1 MSGGPPMLS
10 EGEAA
15 PARRPTPTPAR
26 RRLGSTTAADP
37 PAAARLR
44 RRARRARTPPP
55 RCSSAVAWPAARPAA
70 ADLPSTPSAHAAATV
85 LVGRGVAGRPA
96 DCRGSSSCSSPPP
109 ASTPSAHAAATV
121 LAGRGVAGSRR
132 RHERRQ
138 CRAKVARDGAVRAT
152 RDARADGVRRPDFLT
167 EAPFEA
173 AARL

>member
-1 MSGGPPMLS
+1 MLS

-15 PARRPTPTPAR
+15 PARRPTPPRILQLQLAP
-26 RRLGSTTAADP
+26 P
-37 PAAARLR
+37 PA
-44 RRARRARTPPP
+44 
-55 RCSSAVAWPAARPAA
+55 
-70 ADLPSTPSAHAAATV
+70 STPSAHAAATV
-85 LVGRGVAGRPA
+85 LVGRGVTGRRRLPRVLQLQLASAGEHAERARCRHGVLVGRDVAGR
-96 DCRGSSSCSSPPP
+96 
-109 ASTPSAHAAATV
+109 
-121 LAGRGVAGSRR
+121 RR

>member
-1 MSGGPPMLS
+1 MLS

-26 RRLGSTTAADP
+26 RRLGPTTAADP
-37 PAAARLR
+37 PAAARASAGEHAE
-44 RRARRARTPPP
+44 RARCR
-55 RCSSAVAWPAARPAA
+55 
-70 ADLPSTPSAHAAATV
+70 HGV
-85 LVGRGVAGRPA
+85 LVGRDVAGR
-96 DCRGSSSCSSPPP
+96 
-109 ASTPSAHAAATV
+109 
-121 LAGRGVAGSRR
+121 RR